1 MSTRDT
7 IESVIKDGVA
17 QGQAE
22 VGQPTV
28 PLTKADRE
36 KAGAQIV
43 AAWYVRLWRW
53 LTFRSGK

>member
-1 MSTRDT
+1 MSTRKT
-7 IESVIKDGVA
+7 LENVVKDGIA

-43 AAWYVRLWRW
+43 AAWYVRFWRW
-53 LTFRSGK
+53 ITFQGGK

>member
-1 MSTRDT
+1 MSTKKT
-7 IESVIKDGVA
+7 LENVVKDGLA

-43 AAWYVRLWRW
+43 AKWYVKLVHW
-53 LTFRSGK
+53 LTFQGWK

>member
-1 MSTRDT
+1 MSTKKT
-7 IESVIKDGVA
+7 IENVVKDGLA

-36 KAGAQIV
+36 KVGAQIV
-43 AAWYVRLWRW
+43 AAWYVKLVHW
-53 LTFRSGK
+53 LTFQGWK